1 MADLKDY
8 LDIDDIEVCIDEAGL
23 GCVAGPFFVGAVIL
37 PKKCPE
43 EEHLKLWNSIR
54 DSKKVSKK
62 KKIFISRLYKRY
74 CP

>member
-8 LDIDDIEVCIDEAGL
+8 LDIDDIEVGIDEAGL

-43 EEHLKLWNSIR
+43 EEHLK
-54 DSKKVSKK
+54 
-62 KKIFISRLYKRY
+62 
-74 CP
+74 